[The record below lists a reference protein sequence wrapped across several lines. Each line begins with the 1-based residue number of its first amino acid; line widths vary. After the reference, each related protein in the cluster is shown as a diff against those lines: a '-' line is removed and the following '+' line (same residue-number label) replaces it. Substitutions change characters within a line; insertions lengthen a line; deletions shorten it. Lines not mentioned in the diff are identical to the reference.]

1 MWSVR
6 AIVSA
11 VTAAGAAAGAG
22 RAMLNRRIDRQT
34 DEVIARGIE
43 EARQRVRDGASSFLT
58 DAWRDYAI
66 SCGVKLLCLGGIL
79 ALTFS
84 ELIPRPA
91 AAGLVAVFLVVSIG
105 YDIIVRRKL
114 LWSILQHIR
123 EHGIRPRTIINTLV
137 AREVFAEAMQSAS
150 ASQPN
155 LTNKIMFALSG
166 RNRDTLEHKVALA
179 VSDAASSFAWQ
190 DIRPFLRTAALRFAG
205 LLMIYSGSVAAILY
219 VLESATQV

>member
-1 MWSVR
+1 MWSFR

-66 SCGVKLLCLGGIL
+66 SCGVKLLCLGSLL

-84 ELIPRPA
+84 GLLPRATA
-91 AAGLVAVFLVVSIG
+91 AALVGVFLVVSIG
-105 YDIIVRRKL
+105 YDIVVRRKL
-114 LWSILQHIR
+114 IGSVVRHLR
-123 EHGIRPRTIINTLV
+123 EHGFRPRTIINTLV
-137 AREVFAEAMQSAS
+137 AREVFVEAMQSAS

-166 RNRDTLEHKVALA
+166 RNRNALEHKVALA

-190 DIRPFLRTAALRFAG
+190 DIRPFLQTAALRFAG
-205 LLMIYSGSVAAILY
+205 LLAIYSSFVAAILY
-219 VLESATQV
+219 VLGSATSV

>member
-34 DEVIARGIE
+34 DEVIAQGIE
-43 EARQRVRDGASSFLT
+43 EARQRVRKGASSFLT

-66 SCGVKLLCLGGIL
+66 ACAVKLLCLGAIL

-84 ELIPRPA
+84 GLIPRPA
-91 AAGLVAVFLVVSIG
+91 AAALVGIFLLASIG

-114 LWSILQHIR
+114 LWSALQHIR
-123 EHGIRPRTIINTLV
+123 EHGVRPRKIINTLV

-150 ASQPN
+150 AAQPN

-166 RNRDTLEHKVALA
+166 RNRDALEHKVALA
-179 VSDAASSFAWQ
+179 VSEAASSFAWQ

-205 LLMIYSGSVAAILY
+205 LLVIYSSFVAAILY
-219 VLESATQV
+219 VLGSDISV

>member
-43 EARQRVRDGASSFLT
+43 DARQRVRDGASSFLT

-66 SCGVKLLCLGGIL
+66 ACGVKLLCLGSIL

-84 ELIPRPA
+84 GLIPRTA
-91 AAGLVAVFLVVSIG
+91 AAALVAAFLVVSIG
-105 YDIIVRRKL
+105 YDIVVRRKL
-114 LWSILQHIR
+114 IWSIVQYIR
-123 EHGIRPRTIINTLV
+123 EHGFRPQTIINTLV
-137 AREVFAEAMQSAS
+137 AREVFAEAMQAAS

-155 LTNKIMFALSG
+155 LTNKIVFALSG
-166 RNRDTLEHKVALA
+166 RNRDAPEHKVALA

-205 LLMIYSGSVAAILY
+205 LLVIYSSSVAAILY
-219 VLESATQV
+219 VLGSAT